1 MSSQDK
7 SSPKYIKS
15 IFNRFD
21 VNGDG
26 AITIDELKVGLRRN
40 GIDYSDQ
47 EVYLF
52 MREVDLDGNGEI
64 DFNEFTLFWIE
75 KLRKQSEQ
83 KKPGLFDVGT
93 ECKFPK
99 VSELKA
105 QFAELDADGNGYIT
119 IDEIKLALVKRK
131 GYCTD
136 LEVYK
141 LMREAD
147 EDGDGQISFDEFVVM
162 MAKSYSKPKK

>member
-1 MSSQDK
+1 MSGQDK
-7 SSPKYIKS
+7 SSPEYIRGV
-15 IFNRFD
+15 FDRFD
-21 VNGDG
+21 INGDG

-83 KKPGLFDVGT
+83 KKPKEQKQPV
-93 ECKFPK
+93 PK
-99 VSELKA
+99 VAELKA

-162 MAKSYSKPKK
+162 MAKSYSKLKK